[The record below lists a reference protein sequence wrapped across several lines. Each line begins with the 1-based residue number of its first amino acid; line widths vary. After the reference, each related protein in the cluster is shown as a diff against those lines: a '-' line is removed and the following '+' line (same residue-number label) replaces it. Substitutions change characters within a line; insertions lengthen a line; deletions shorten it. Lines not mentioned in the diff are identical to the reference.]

1 MDENTTISALAQW
14 LAATRFSSTLTLWPP
29 LIPLLQTI
37 HIICVAIVM
46 SSVSFYNLRV
56 MGIFARQLPIG
67 AVAARFLP
75 WMWWTM
81 PVILTTGIL
90 LITAEPA
97 RDLQNPTFWLK
108 MLLLLGALSLTTA
121 AYVGRDREGAIRE
134 GTIHTPRLRQLVAAV
149 SIILWISIVFA
160 GRMIAYTQ
168 SDS

>member
-1 MDENTTISALAQW
+1 MEDNATISALVQW
-14 LAATRFSSTLTLWPP
+14 LAATRLSSALTAWPEI
-29 LIPLLQTI
+29 IPLLQSI
-37 HIICVAIVM
+37 HIVCVAIVM

-56 MGIFARQLPIG
+56 LGIFARQLPIG

-97 RDLQNPTFWLK
+97 RDLQNSTFWLK
-108 MLLLLGALSLTTA
+108 MLLLLGALSLTTVI
-121 AYVGRDREGAIRE
+121 YVGRDREEAIRA
-134 GTIHTPRLRQLVAAV
+134 GTIRKPRWRQLVAAV
-149 SIILWISIVFA
+149 SIILWIGIVFA

-168 SDS
+168 NGS